1 MENFLETYKRLNAG
15 NLELLDTIYSDPI
28 RFVDPAHEIVGLD
41 RLRKYF
47 AGLYANVISIDF
59 EFRYEMRLG
68 DEAYVQWRM
77 TFSHGRLNSGRPI
90 NVEGAS
96 YLQFDTTNKV
106 YFHRDYFDLGAML
119 YEQLP
124 VLGTVIAALKRRL
137 GQ

>member
-1 MENFLETYKRLNAG
+1 MENFLKTYKQLNAG
-15 NLELLDTIYSDPI
+15 NLELLDTIYSDHI

-41 RLRKYF
+41 RLRGYF
-47 AGLYANVISIDF
+47 AGLYGNVTSIEFDF
-59 EFRYEMRLG
+59 RHEMRLG
-68 DEAYVQWRM
+68 DEGYVQWRM
-77 TFSHGRLNSGRPI
+77 TFSHRRLKGGRPI

-96 YLQFDTTNKV
+96 YLQFDITNKV

-124 VLGTVIAALKRRL
+124 VLGTVVIALKRRL